1 MTHLNMYLKIESENS
16 IYFLNPSL
24 IESVRQ
30 LNNNYS
36 EIKMNSGV
44 IYNVLM
50 TAIEIGNSLLNKQFE
65 EVAKNIAGA

>member
-1 MTHLNMYLKIESENS
+1 MTHLNMYLRIESENS

-50 TAIEIGNSLLNKQFE
+50 TAIEIGNHLSKLTVK
-65 EVAKNIAGA
+65 